1 MEVGDLVIMEPSFVP
16 LHSGAYM
23 RGNKN
28 KLGMGIAEHDNAVRI
43 LLANGRIKA
52 SLKKYW
58 YIISEKNKKT
68 S

>member
-1 MEVGDLVIMEPSFVP
+1 
-16 LHSGAYM
+16 M

-28 KLGMGIAEHDNAVRI
+28 KIGMVIAEHDNAVRI